1 MGCSGIPVGLG
12 EDLIRTMIKFLPLE
26 FFGKSYSSENSHTL
40 IGYLDEV
47 FSVELRLLKASLCV
61 ILHWSDNKTTIQKQK
76 QWDIK
81 SCFQNH
87 CRRPRSQKQTEVM
100 SKVEVSWK

>member
-26 FFGKSYSSENSHTL
+26 FFGASSSEYFRTL
-40 IGYLDEV
+40 IGYLDEE
-47 FSVELRLLKASLCV
+47 FGVELRLLKASLCV
-61 ILHWSDNKTTIQKQK
+61 ILYWSDLKSTIQKQQ
-76 QWDIK
+76 QWPVK
-81 SCFQNH
+81 SYFQNH
-87 CRRPRSQKQTEVM
+87 FRRPRSQKQTQVI